1 MNIINALIERTKSL
15 SLGAS
20 ISILSLSYLQFIIT
34 NLKLYDLLIFLQSF
48 PKFLRKQIR
57 ATFCLN
63 FFFSFRFWL
72 SFFPHCVLL
81 GLFSI
86 ITLTCFSSLY
96 WLLFI
101 WNWGY
106 FFGSCRIITLIN
118 LSCNFRDDVSL
129 CQCVILVISGN
140 LKNFMLFF
148 SSSQNSCPIFDLS
161 TINSH
166 LPKFSLFVIQIY
178 LFLNIESITS
188 DFLHSITFYLWYIL

>member
-1 MNIINALIERTKSL
+1 MNIINALIERTKIL

-34 NLKLYDLLIFLQSF
+34 NLELYDLLIFLQSF

-57 ATFCLN
+57 ATFCLY
-63 FFFSFRFWL
+63 FFFRFRFRL
-72 SFFPHCVLL
+72 SFLPHCVLL

-101 WNWGY
+101 WNLRY
-106 FFGSCRIITLIN
+106 FFSSCRIITLIY
-118 LSCNFRDDVSL
+118 LSSNFRDDVSL
-129 CQCVILVISGN
+129 CQCVTLVISGD

-148 SSSQNSCPIFDLS
+148 CSQNPCPIFDLR

-166 LPKFSLFVIQIY
+166 LPKFFLFVIQIY

-188 DFLHSITFYLWYIL
+188 DFLHFITFYLRYIL